1 VYFIIKP
8 GIRQLNKIPIAVI
21 RNLKSIVLKGIKI
34 IKSIDKT
41 PTIIRGLKLVTP
53 PIIKLIKPK
62 ISKMIM
68 QNNSIKLFE

>member
-1 VYFIIKP
+1 
-8 GIRQLNKIPIAVI
+8 
-21 RNLKSIVLKGIKI
+21 VLKGIKI

-41 PTIIRGLKLVTP
+41 PPIIRGLKLVTP

-62 ISKMIM
+62 MSKMLM